1 MPELDDDKLI
11 IRIATGDKPSFAAF
25 LTRHLT
31 SVVKFAHRYTGNR
44 ADAEDIAQDT
54 FARIWQRASDWQPR
68 GVTPRAWMYRISYN
82 LCIDF
87 LRKKRPHTNAE
98 IIEFPTDPKDDP
110 EQQYVSGKQD
120 ERLQQA
126 LTALPQRQLTAL
138 TLCVWQGLSNKEA
151 AACMDI
157 KVDALESLLSR
168 ARRKLKQL
176 LSVDTNTQPGTG
188 TRYDT

>member
-1 MPELDDDKLI
+1 MPELEDDKLI
-11 IRIATGDKPSFAAF
+11 ARIAAGDKPSFAAF
-25 LTRHLT
+25 LSRHLT
-31 SVVKFAHRYTGNR
+31 SVVKFAARYTGNR

-54 FARIWQRASDWQPR
+54 FTRIWQHAADWQPR

-87 LRKKRPHTNAE
+87 LRKQRPTTSAE
-98 IIEFPTDPKDDP
+98 IIEFPAGPGDDP
-110 EQQYVSGKQD
+110 ELQYVSGRQD
-120 ERLQQA
+120 QRLQQA
-126 LTALPQRQLTAL
+126 LTTLPQRQLTAL

-168 ARRKLKQL
+168 ARRKLKQV
-176 LSVDTNTQPGTG
+176 LSVDTTQPGTG
-188 TRYDT
+188 THYDT